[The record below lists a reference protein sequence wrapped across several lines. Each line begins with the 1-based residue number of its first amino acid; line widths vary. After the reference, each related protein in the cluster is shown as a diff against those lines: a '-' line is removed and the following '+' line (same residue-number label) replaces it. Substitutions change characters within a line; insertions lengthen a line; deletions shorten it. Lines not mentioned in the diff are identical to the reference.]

1 MAELP
6 SLQTA
11 EDLLT
16 AEGLSVSQGG
26 PHAN

>member
-6 SLQTA
+6 ILLTA

-16 AEGLSVSQGG
+16 AEGLSVYQRG
-26 PHAN
+26 PRAN